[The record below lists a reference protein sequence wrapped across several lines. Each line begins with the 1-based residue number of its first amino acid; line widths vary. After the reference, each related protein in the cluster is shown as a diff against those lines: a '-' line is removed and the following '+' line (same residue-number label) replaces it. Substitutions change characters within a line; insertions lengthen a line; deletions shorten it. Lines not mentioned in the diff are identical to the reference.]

1 MNLSSVMG
9 GLFICERGLQASADL
24 FQTPCEPTRETLIKF
39 FGFRFI
45 WQTCWPWFPKLQG
58 MTYQP
63 SFAQAE
69 FATKKKTTR
78 REKFLTRMEALIPW
92 AKLLAV
98 IAPFYPKGERGRPPV
113 GLERMLRVYF
123 LQQWYGLADE
133 ALEDALYDSQAL
145 QGFARIDLAA
155 EGVPDATTLLK
166 FRRLLETHDLCKGL
180 FTAINADLAARGLL
194 LRAGTL
200 VDATLLAAP
209 PSTKNKEKQRDPE
222 MHQTRK
228 GNQWYFGMKAHIGA
242 DRDSKLVHTMV
253 VTAANVADITKTAEL
268 LHGQETQVHA
278 DAGYTGVEKRAEIMA
293 LERPIDWQ
301 IARKRGQIKALA
313 EGEEK
318 ANVKAAEKAKAAV
331 RAFVEHPF
339 HLLKNIFRHRK
350 VRYRGLAKNGH
361 QLYTLF
367 GLANV
372 VIGAR
377 QAPA

>member
-1 MNLSSVMG
+1 
-9 GLFICERGLQASADL
+9 
-24 FQTPCEPTRETLIKF
+24 
-39 FGFRFI
+39 
-45 WQTCWPWFPKLQG
+45 
-58 MTYQP
+58 MTHQP
-63 SFAQAE
+63 SFSQAE

-78 REKFLTRMEALIPW
+78 REKFLTRMEALLPW
-92 AKLLAV
+92 ADLLAV
-98 IAPFYPKGERGRPPV
+98 IEPFYPKGERGRPPV
-113 GLERMLRVYF
+113 GLERMLRIYF

-180 FTAINADLAARGLL
+180 FTAINTDLTARGLL
-194 LRAGTL
+194 LREGTL

-209 PSTKNKEKQRDPE
+209 PSTKNKERQRDPQ

-228 GNQWYFGMKAHIGA
+228 GQQWYFGMKAHIGA
-242 DRDSKLVHTMV
+242 DRDSKLVHTVV
-253 VTAANVADITKTAEL
+253 VTAANVSDITQTAEL

-278 DAGYTGVEKRAEIMA
+278 DAGYTGVEKRAEIAA
-293 LERPIDWQ
+293 LNRSVDWQ
-301 IARKRGQIKALA
+301 IARQRGPLKAMA
-313 EGEEK
+313 AGEEK
-318 ANVKAAEKAKAAV
+318 ETLKATEKAKAAV

-339 HLLKNIFRHRK
+339 HILKNIFRHRK

-377 QAPA
+377 QATA

>member
-1 MNLSSVMG
+1 
-9 GLFICERGLQASADL
+9 
-24 FQTPCEPTRETLIKF
+24 
-39 FGFRFI
+39 
-45 WQTCWPWFPKLQG
+45 
-58 MTYQP
+58 MTHQP
-63 SFAQAE
+63 SFSQAE
-69 FATKKKTTR
+69 FAAKKKITR
-78 REKFLTRMEALIPW
+78 REKFLARMEEVIPW

-98 IAPFYPKGERGRPPV
+98 IEPHYPKGERGRPPI

-123 LQQWYGLADE
+123 LQQWYGLADA

-145 QGFARIDLAA
+145 QSFARIDLSA
-155 EGVPDATTLLK
+155 EGVPDATTLLN

-180 FTAINADLAARGLL
+180 FTAINADLSARGLL

-200 VDATLLAAP
+200 VDATLIAAP
-209 PSTKNKEKQRDPE
+209 PSTKNQEKQRDPE
-222 MHQTRK
+222 MHQTKK

-242 DRDSKLVHTMV
+242 DRDSKLVHTVV

-278 DAGYTGVEKRAEIMA
+278 DAGYTGVEKRAEIVA
-293 LERPIDWQ
+293 LERQIDWQ
-301 IARKRGQIKALA
+301 IAGKRGQIKAMV
-313 EGEEK
+313 EGAEK
-318 ANVKAAEKAKAAV
+318 AAIKAVEKAKAAV

-339 HLLKNIFRHRK
+339 HIVKNLFRHRK

-372 VIGAR
+372 VIGSRA
-377 QAPA
+377 ATT